1 MLVPSH
7 TLVHARVG
15 QGQPADRQRPV
26 GDLYALL
33 RTQRQSANFNTPF
46 SVVLICIEK
55 KEKKRKTGG
64 QQESELWPGSDRLG
78 NKSRFSSLMEGKAG
92 VDGGRLAEND
102 PNQSACL

>member
-7 TLVHARVG
+7 TLVHPRVG
-15 QGQPADRQRPV
+15 QGQPGDRQRPV

-33 RTQRQSANFNTPF
+33 RTQRQSADFNTPF
-46 SVVLICIEK
+46 SIVLICIE
-55 KEKKRKTGG
+55 EKRKTGVR
-64 QQESELWPGSDRLG
+64 QQSELWPGSDRLG